1 VIEQMNHLQKEVTE
15 VESNGI
21 GLENIQKIVEQYKGS
36 MDIEQSSEFF
46 RITLQISL

>member
-1 VIEQMNHLQKEVTE
+1 MIKQTNHLRKEVTE

-21 GLENIQKIVEQYKGS
+21 GLENIQKIAQQYQGS
-36 MDIEQSSEFF
+36 MNVEQSSEFF